1 MIIII
6 MHNIYMV
13 DGTLINCY
21 RNRVNNDDEWWLN
34 WYTQDK
40 TRVSAYIAR
49 QIMRDS
55 KLQ

>member
-1 MIIII
+1 

-34 WYTQDK
+34 WYTQDR

-49 QIMRDS
+49 LIMRDS